1 MIIRALELS
10 ISITDQINQKYRE
23 YALYVL
29 QSRGIPNF
37 YDSLTPVQRIILQ
50 NSPSQFNKTIGLV
63 GEVIRTGLYHHG
75 DSSLAG
81 AISKLARPFGC
92 AYQLLE
98 GDGFFGSPVNPSPS
112 AARYTSVKINSN
124 IKNVVQ
130 RHSDLNVKNE
140 EGGIDCLN
148 LEIPIG
154 LLTHIVGIAVGYRSN
169 ILPRKLEDIV
179 DYLDGKSKLL
189 KPYFRDFSGK
199 IFKFDG
205 TENTWLIESGYEVN
219 AAKRSIRIFDLPP
232 VMRYDSFIDK
242 LYHKLDA
249 MDLDYR
255 LNNESQSKCD
265 LAIVFNKIS
274 PVEMEAVSTMVKKL
288 TQIVVKEDVVFV
300 RNGAVAEYN
309 SVKEYL
315 DDFKIHLETIRLNR
329 LIRDEENYRDDLEF
343 LEAKLKFLIFMS
355 QKKRTAKEIEEF
367 LTQFSSKISTRLSA
381 IQIIKLSEDHI
392 KETREEIE
400 RIKGKIKETLLL
412 IKAQRKV
419 VAELAKKKPAPKSAK
434 LIFST
439 SPVVSPSLD
448 GVEVFT
454 IEEDDDEEQNEEI
467 NV

>member
-1 MIIRALELS
+1 MEHS

-37 YDSLTPVQRIILQ
+37 YDSLTPVQRIVLQ

-98 GDGFFGSPVNPSPS
+98 GDGFFGSPVNPTPS

-124 IKNVVQ
+124 IKNIVQ
-130 RHSDLNVKNE
+130 RHSDLNDKNE
-140 EGGIDCLN
+140 EGGVDYLN

-154 LLTHIVGIAVGYRSN
+154 LLTHVVGIAVGYRSN

-179 DYLDGKSKLL
+179 EYLEGKNKVL

-205 TENTWLIESGYEVN
+205 SENTWLIESGFEVN
-219 AAKRSIRIFDLPP
+219 PAKRSIRIFDLPP
-232 VMRYDSFIDK
+232 VMRYDSFMDK
-242 LYHKLDA
+242 LYPKLD
-249 MDLDYR
+249 LTGYDYR
-255 LNNESQSKCD
+255 INNESQSKCD
-265 LAIVFNKIS
+265 LTIVFGKIS
-274 PVEMEAVSTMVKKL
+274 PVELEAVSQIIKRM

-300 RNGAVAEYN
+300 RDGAVAEFN

-315 DDFKIHLETIRLNR
+315 DAFRIHLEDVRLKR
-329 LIRDEENYRDDLEF
+329 LLRDEENYKEDLEF

-355 QKKRTAKEIEEF
+355 QKKRTNKEIETF
-367 LTQFSSKISTRLSA
+367 LSQFSSKISHRLSL
-381 IQIIKLSEDHI
+381 IQIVKLSDDHI
-392 KETREEIE
+392 EETRKEIE
-400 RIKGKIKETLLL
+400 RIKAKIKETQAL
-412 IKAQRKV
+412 IKAQKKV
-419 VAELAKKKPAPKSAK
+419 VAELAKKKPTPKSSK
-434 LIFST
+434 LMPTTTQNVPAEI
-439 SPVVSPSLD
+439 D
-448 GVEVFT
+448 GIEVFT
-454 IEEDDDEEQNEEI
+454 LVEEDEEEEQTEEFD
-467 NV
+467 V